1 MRTELS
7 PIAKHLLAMLDQS
20 VYLTTTRIVHA
31 LPDADDR
38 AVAIEICKLIR
49 AGIVTRGFVRYSE
62 PLEIAYWLESK
73 PRPPSV
79 VGPDIM
85 RSADFANDARANM
98 TEVSHD

>member
-7 PIAKHLLAMLDQS
+7 PIAKHLLAMLDQC

-31 LPDADDR
+31 LPDADDH

-49 AGIVTRGFVRYSE
+49 AGIVTRGFVRHSE

-73 PRPPSV
+73 PRPPGV
-79 VGPDIM
+79 VGPGIVT
-85 RSADFANDARANM
+85 SEGFASEPGANIP
-98 TEVSHD
+98 EVRHD

>member
-7 PIAKHLLAMLDQS
+7 PIAKHLLAMLDQC

-49 AGIVTRGFVRYSE
+49 AGIVTRGFVRHSE

-73 PRPPSV
+73 PRPPGV
-79 VGPDIM
+79 VGPGIVT
-85 RSADFANDARANM
+85 SKDFASEPGANLP
-98 TEVSHD
+98 EVRHD

>member
-7 PIAKHLLAMLDQS
+7 PIAKHLLAMLDQF

-49 AGIVTRGFVRYSE
+49 AGIVTRGIVRHSE

-73 PRPPSV
+73 PRPPGV
-79 VGPDIM
+79 VGPGIVT
-85 RSADFANDARANM
+85 SEGFASEPGANIP
-98 TEVSHD
+98 EVRHD

>member
-38 AVAIEICKLIR
+38 AVGIEICKLIR
-49 AGIVTRGFVRYSE
+49 SGIVTRGFVRHSE

-73 PRPPSV
+73 PRPPGV
-79 VGPDIM
+79 VGPGIVTA
-85 RSADFANDARANM
+85 ADFASEARANLP
-98 TEVSHD
+98 EVRHD